1 MNTVSILGTL
11 YNRRFADETPMPDQ
25 IYLDWMGSSL
35 PGGGAYYFAK
45 KSVNADRAARFEADI
60 KRKAQLAA
68 MEAEDR
74 RKASA
79 SVPQEVRKPTDDP
92 SLQRAGGVPF
102 SGRDDVASP
111 SSEAGQDPA
120 PTRHEPET
128 EEEKML
134 EKSKYEAAQTFRPPR
149 GNRFS

>member
-1 MNTVSILGTL
+1 
-11 YNRRFADETPMPDQ
+11 
-25 IYLDWMGSSL
+25 
-35 PGGGAYYFAK
+35 
-45 KSVNADRAARFEADI
+45 
-60 KRKAQLAA
+60 

-74 RKASA
+74 RKAA
-79 SVPQEVRKPTDDP
+79 LSVPQEVRKPSDDP
-92 SLQRAGGVPF
+92 SLQRAIAFPA
-102 SGRDDVASP
+102 RDDVASP

-128 EEEKML
+128 EEEKIL